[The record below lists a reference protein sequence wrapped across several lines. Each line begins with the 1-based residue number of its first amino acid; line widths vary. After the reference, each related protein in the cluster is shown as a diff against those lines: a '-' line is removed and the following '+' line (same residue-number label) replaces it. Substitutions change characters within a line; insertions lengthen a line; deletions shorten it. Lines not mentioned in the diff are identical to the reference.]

1 MPAVPARA
9 RKPAAPRRPQ
19 ARGVAT
25 RRRLLGEAERCFGAR
40 GYEATSMNDIAQ
52 AAGVGVGTLYHHFPD
67 KRALL
72 LALIDDWGDRE
83 LGRRRPDS
91 IERYLGDDPRAAIH
105 DGLRAD
111 AERLR
116 RDGGFRLML
125 LQLAERD
132 PDVRQRLRRIRQVA
146 RERLRDLVAYGQ
158 KRGRYRRDVD
168 PLAAAYLIQ
177 NAINATATEV
187 FVHGHADLS
196 PRVMLEQLTDM
207 ICRYV
212 LEEPE

>member
-1 MPAVPARA
+1 MAGAPAHAR
-9 RKPAAPRRPQ
+9 RPLRRRPQ

-25 RRRLLGEAERCFGAR
+25 RKRLLGAAERRFGAY
-40 GYEATSMNDIAQ
+40 GYEATTMNEVAE

-72 LALIDDWGDRE
+72 LALVDDWGDRE
-83 LGRRRPDS
+83 LSRRRPDS
-91 IERYLGDDPRAAIH
+91 VERYLGDDPRSAIYE
-105 DGLRAD
+105 GLKAD

-125 LQLAERD
+125 LQLADRD

-146 RERLRDLVAYGQ
+146 RERLRDGIAYGQ
-158 KRGRYRRDVD
+158 KRGRYRRGVD

-196 PRVMLEQLTDM
+196 PQVMLEQLTDM

-212 LEEPE
+212 LEEAE

>member
-1 MPAVPARA
+1 MARA
-9 RKPAAPRRPQ
+9 AVATRRAVQRRPQ

-25 RRRLLGEAERCFGAR
+25 RKRLLGEAERRFGTN
-40 GYEATSMNDIAQ
+40 GYEATSMNEIAE

-72 LALIDDWGDRE
+72 LALVDDWGDRE
-83 LGRRRPDS
+83 VAQRRPDF
-91 IERYLGDDPRAAIH
+91 IERYLGDDPRAAIFE
-105 DGLRAD
+105 DLKAD

-132 PDVRQRLRRIRQVA
+132 PDVRQRLHRIRQVG

-158 KRGRYRRDVD
+158 RRGRYRRDVD

-187 FVHGHADLS
+187 FVHEHSELGPDA
-196 PRVMLEQLTDM
+196 MLEQLTDM

>member
-1 MPAVPARA
+1 MAGAPAHAR
-9 RKPAAPRRPQ
+9 RPGRRRPQ
-19 ARGVAT
+19 ARGVVT
-25 RRRLLGEAERCFGAR
+25 RKRLLAEAERRFGEH
-40 GYEATSMNDIAQ
+40 GYETTSMNEIAE

-83 LGRRRPDS
+83 VSRRRPDS
-91 IERYLGDDPRAAIH
+91 IERYLGDDPRAAIFE
-105 DGLRAD
+105 DLKAD

-132 PDVRQRLRRIRQVA
+132 PDVRQRLHRIRQVA

-187 FVHGHADLS
+187 FVHGHAELS
-196 PRVMLEQLTDM
+196 PGVMLEQLTDM

-212 LEEPE
+212 LEELE

>member
-1 MPAVPARA
+1 MPRAPIPIRTAAR
-9 RKPAAPRRPQ
+9 RRPQ

-25 RRRLLGEAERCFGAR
+25 RRRLLGEAARRFGAK
-40 GYEATSMNDIAQ
+40 GYEATSMNEIAE

-72 LALIDDWGDRE
+72 LALVDDWGDRE
-83 LGRRRPDS
+83 VRRRPDS
-91 IERYLGDDPRAAIH
+91 IERYLGDDPRAAIFE
-105 DGLRAD
+105 DLKAD

-116 RDGGFRLML
+116 SEGGFRLML

-132 PDVRQRLRRIRQVA
+132 PDVRQRLHRIRQFG
-146 RERLRDLVAYGQ
+146 RERLRDLIAYGQ
-158 KRGRYRRDVD
+158 KSGRYRRDVD

-187 FVHGHADLS
+187 FVHEHSELRPD
-196 PRVMLEQLTDM
+196 VMLEQLTDM